1 MTIAGDGDKKASR
14 YLPLTMAPLLSGAQT
29 SEQEILYSC
38 FRNSTR
44 SAIFIDSDRNILF
57 ANAAGERL
65 LSEAQYLTS
74 NAGRLQ
80 PAHSGDRAAFLQAQ
94 RTAFDGQAHG
104 VGLIRNAA
112 RPEQVGAYS
121 IAANAEG
128 AAAAVTFLPPWT
140 VGARRAAAMF
150 EPYDL
155 TPAEKH
161 IAECLVSGYSL
172 SEIAEMNDISLSTV
186 KSHVKRIYQKT
197 LVESR
202 IEFMNQFML
211 LVAVWL

>member
-1 MTIAGDGDKKASR
+1 MTMAGDDVKQAGPK
-14 YLPLTMAPLLSGAQT
+14 LTSSAPRADTDQGK
-29 SEQEILYSC
+29 SEAEILYSC
-38 FRNSTR
+38 FRSNSR
-44 SAIFIDSDRNILF
+44 AAVFIDPNRNILF
-57 ANAAGERL
+57 SNAAGERI
-65 LSEAQYLTS
+65 LSERNYLEKNS
-74 NAGRLQ
+74 GRLQ
-80 PAHSGDRAAFLQAQ
+80 PVHSGDRPTFHEALKSAFNGCS
-94 RTAFDGQAHG
+94 RG

-112 RPEQVGAYS
+112 ESDQVGAFS
-121 IAANAEG
+121 IAANEEG
-128 AAAAVTFLPPWT
+128 TAAAVTFLPPWT
-140 VGARRAAAMF
+140 VGAQRAALMF

-161 IAECLVSGYSL
+161 IAECLISGYSL
-172 SEIAEMNDISLSTV
+172 SDIAELNDISISTV